1 MQQLHAAE
9 PIVCW
14 MKNREEERSKEG
26 KKREDEGPD
35 MQDLNYGRDEQTG
48 DKEPSNPRPV
58 PDMHANWFKNRTEVG
73 KEQG

>member
-1 MQQLHAAE
+1 
-9 PIVCW
+9 
-14 MKNREEERSKEG
+14 
-26 KKREDEGPD
+26 